1 MYYCTYVSSASNPLP
16 DAELMNIKEKSGTA
30 TKKSGV
36 TGLLV
41 FHRNTFIH
49 HCEGEERA
57 VKAMF
62 AAISKDKRYKDVK
75 VVGEG
80 KLKERQF
87 PNWAMEL
94 RVLDKDPL
102 FSSGDLNNDS
112 EGVKKRINDCFMSIT

>member
-30 TKKSGV
+30 SKKSGV

-49 HCEGEERA
+49 YCEGEEST

-62 AAISKDKRYKDVK
+62 ASTSKDKRYKDVK
-75 VVGEG
+75 VLSEG

-87 PNWAMEL
+87 SNWAMEL

-102 FSSGDLNNDS
+102 FSAGDLNNDS